1 MEYTAIKALLEK
13 YWSADSTVEEEQL
26 LAAYFRQP
34 VIAPELE
41 PYRDLFAWFGEE
53 AALTP
58 AKGLEEKIWESIR
71 QADNAQLTVPGQAPP
86 DKLSAERAA
95 FANPGTPASA
105 PVRPLYGKTSWM
117 AAAALILLTLGVF
130 LIAPP
135 AKNGESSTGV
145 PVAKSDSPARDTRKI
160 GILADN
166 IQDTYDDPQQALA
179 AIRKAL
185 LTASVKMNRGKNITR
200 QEMHRMNDS
209 WQSAV
214 NN

>member
-13 YWSADSTVEEEQL
+13 YWAADTTVEEEQL
-26 LAAYFRQP
+26 LAAYFRQSE
-34 VIAPELE
+34 IAPGLE
-41 PYRDLFAWFGEE
+41 PYRDLFAWFAEE
-53 AALTP
+53 ASLTP
-58 AKGLEEKIWESIR
+58 GKGLEEKIWEGIR
-71 QADNAQLTVPGQAPP
+71 QADNAQQAGPSQADNLPPPGPRP
-86 DKLSAERAA
+86 V
-95 FANPGTPASA
+95 
-105 PVRPLYGKTSWM
+105 PVRPLYGKASWM

-130 LIAPP
+130 LLVPP
-135 AKNGESSTGV
+135 AKNGENGTGA
-145 PVAKSDSPARDTRKI
+145 PAAHLDSPARDPHEV

-200 QEMHRMNDS
+200 QEIHRMNDS

>member
-1 MEYTAIKALLEK
+1 MEHTAIKALLEK
-13 YWSADSTVEEEQL
+13 YWSAETTVEEERL

-41 PYRDLFAWFGEE
+41 SCRDLFAWFGEE
-53 AALTP
+53 AALT
-58 AKGLEEKIWESIR
+58 AGEGLEEKIWEGIR
-71 QADNAQLTVPGQAPP
+71 QADNARLDGSGQPKADPGTQAPGP
-86 DKLSAERAA
+86 RK
-95 FANPGTPASA
+95 A
-105 PVRPLYGKTSWM
+105 PVRPLYGRTSWM

-135 AKNGESSTGV
+135 AKKEGTGS
-145 PVAKSDSPARDTRKI
+145 PVARAESPAGNSQKI

-185 LTASVKMNRGKNITR
+185 MTASVKMNRGKNITR
-200 QEMHRMNDS
+200 QEMHRMNDG

-214 NN
+214 SN

>member
-1 MEYTAIKALLEK
+1 MEYTVIKALLEK
-13 YWSADSTVEEEQL
+13 YWSADTTVEEEQL

-34 VIAPELE
+34 AIAPGLE

-58 AKGLEEKIWESIR
+58 GKGLEEKILESIR
-71 QADNAQLTVPGQAPP
+71 QADNAQQAGSRPADNVRPPGSRPV
-86 DKLSAERAA
+86 
-95 FANPGTPASA
+95 
-105 PVRPLYGKTSWM
+105 PVRPLYSKTSWM
-117 AAAALILLTLGVF
+117 AAAALILLTLSVF
-130 LIAPP
+130 LLAPT
-135 AKNGESSTGV
+135 AKNRESRTGA
-145 PVAKSDSPARDTRKI
+145 PVAKF
-160 GILADN
+160 DN
-166 IQDTYDDPQQALA
+166 IRDTYDDPQQALA

-185 LTASVKMNRGKNITR
+185 LTASVKMNLGKNITR